1 MRTMSE
7 EDYIIETWE
16 DEPSI
21 AACKHCG
28 RELEW
33 VDCDA
38 CGGEGEYDCYDED
51 PLWYSPG
58 DTEDCAQCGGDGG
71 WWWCD
76 NGECEGKK

>member
-1 MRTMSE
+1 MNE

-21 AACKHCG
+21 AACQHCG

-33 VDCDA
+33 VECDQCDSEGLWGHDCGEDCCA
-38 CGGEGEYDCYDED
+38 CLD
-51 PLWYSPG
+51 PEPN
-58 DTEDCAQCGGDGG
+58 EPCAQCAGQGG

-76 NGECEGKK
+76 NGDCAGKK